1 MSDGVLYLFVLI
13 SAVEVLASIL
23 VVTAKRLMW
32 AAFWLAIA
40 LVTMAGI
47 FFLFQSEYVA
57 IIQIIVYAGA
67 VPVVFLFGI
76 MLTRSRVMEE
86 VP

>member
-1 MSDGVLYLFVLI
+1 MVEAIQVIFIIV
-13 SAVEVLASIL
+13 SAVEVVTSLL
-23 VVTAKRLMW
+23 VVTAKKLMW
-32 AAFWLAIA
+32 AAFWLAIT

-47 FFLFQSEYVA
+47 YILFRSEFVA
-57 IIQIIVYAGA
+57 VIQILVYAGA

-76 MLTRSRVMEE
+76 MLTRTRMMEE

>member
-1 MSDGVLYLFVLI
+1 MVDGLLIVFVI
-13 SAVEVLASIL
+13 VSAMEVIASLA
-23 VVTAKRLMW
+23 VVTAKKLMW

-47 FFLFQSEYVA
+47 FFLFESEYVA
-57 IIQIIVYAGA
+57 LIQIIVYAGA
-67 VPVVFLFGI
+67 VPVLFLFGI

>member
-1 MSDGVLYLFVLI
+1 MVDGILLVFVLI
-13 SAVEVLASIL
+13 SAIEVVASLL
-23 VVTAKRLMW
+23 VVTSKKLMW

-47 FFLFQSEYVA
+47 FFLFRSEYVA

-76 MLTRSRVMEE
+76 MLTRTRVMEE

>member
-1 MSDGVLYLFVLI
+1 MVDSILVVFVLI
-13 SAVEVLASIL
+13 SAVEVVASLL
-23 VVTAKRLMW
+23 VVTSRKLMW

-40 LVTMAGI
+40 LVTMGGI
-47 FFLFQSEYVA
+47 FILFRSEYVA

-76 MLTRSRVMEE
+76 MLTRTRVMEE

>member
-1 MSDGVLYLFVLI
+1 MVEADLVIFVII
-13 SAVEVLASIL
+13 SAVEVLTSFL
-23 VVTAKRLMW
+23 VVTARKLMW
-32 AAFWLAIA
+32 AAFWLAIT

-47 FFLFQSEYVA
+47 YILFRSEFVA

-76 MLTRSRVMEE
+76 MLTRTRVMEE

>member
-1 MSDGVLYLFVLI
+1 MVEADLLIFVII
-13 SAVEVLASIL
+13 SAVEVITSLL
-23 VVTAKRLMW
+23 VVTARKLMW
-32 AAFWLAIA
+32 AAFWLALT

-47 FFLFQSEYVA
+47 YILFRSEFVA

-67 VPVVFLFGI
+67 VPVVLLFGI
-76 MLTRSRVMEE
+76 MLTRSAAMEE